1 MTPTSDHPEG
11 HTTSEISRPVPQA
24 MSIVGDTEIEK
35 SKLEGGITLL
45 DTESDYG
52 DFANDAEEL
61 EIIDSLLSQAENW
74 QGPNATSLLVTD
86 IEDYEP
92 PHGVRLP
99 KILGIEQ
106 TLRLWEAAP
115 GQILQDS
122 STPNRTSYLVLSQYT
137 TD

>member
-1 MTPTSDHPEG
+1 MTPTSDHPED
-11 HTTSEISRPVPQA
+11 HIAHETSRPDTQA
-24 MSIVGDTEIEK
+24 ISVNDTIIEK
-35 SKLEGGITLL
+35 SKLEDTTRLL

-61 EIIDSLLSQAENW
+61 EIINSLLSQAVNR
-74 QGPNATSLLVTD
+74 QGPDATSLLVTD

-92 PHGVRLP
+92 PNGVRLP

-106 TLRLWEAAP
+106 TSRLWEAAS

-122 STPNRTSYLVLSQYT
+122 SIPNCGSYLVLSQ
-137 TD
+137 